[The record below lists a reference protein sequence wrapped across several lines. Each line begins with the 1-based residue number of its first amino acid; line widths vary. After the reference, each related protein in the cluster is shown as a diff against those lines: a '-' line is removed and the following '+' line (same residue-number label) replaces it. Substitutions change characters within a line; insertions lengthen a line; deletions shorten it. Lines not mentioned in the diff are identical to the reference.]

1 MAKSKLKMTKQR
13 RVIVEELK
21 KLKTHPT
28 ATLIYELVRK
38 RLPRI
43 SLGTVYRNLDLLA
56 EAGIIQKLETA
67 GTQKRFDGTVETIT
81 MSDVS
86 NAVRL
91 MTFLS
96 PYLGKSKVSWVV
108 LAIIRSC
115 RTAWNFRAYVPPA
128 KLTAQ
133 DECTDQLRKVAVV
146 DAVQLIPTGRGAVGG
161 RCGELFPEKS

>member
-28 ATLIYELVRK
+28 ATALYELVRK

-67 GTQKRFDGTVETIT
+67 GTQKRFDGTVENHYHVRCVQCGQVDDIPLPLLGEIE
-81 MSDVS
+81 DLLDGLS
-86 NAVRL
+86 NYKILSHRL
-91 MTFLS
+91 EFQGVC
-96 PYLGKSKVSWVV
+96 P
-108 LAIIRSC
+108 SC
-115 RTAWNFRAYVPPA
+115 
-128 KLTAQ
+128 Q
-133 DECTDQLRKVAVV
+133 
-146 DAVQLIPTGRGAVGG
+146 G
-161 RCGELFPEKS
+161 

>member
-67 GTQKRFDGTVETIT
+67 GTQKRFDGTVENHYHVRCVTCGQVDDIPLPLLGEIEGLLGGL
-81 MSDVS
+81 S
-86 NAVRL
+86 NYKILSHRL
-91 MTFLS
+91 EFQGVC
-96 PYLGKSKVSWVV
+96 P
-108 LAIIRSC
+108 SC
-115 RTAWNFRAYVPPA
+115 
-128 KLTAQ
+128 Q
-133 DECTDQLRKVAVV
+133 V
-146 DAVQLIPTGRGAVGG
+146 DSTR
-161 RCGELFPEKS
+161 

>member
-1 MAKSKLKMTKQR
+1 MTKQR

-67 GTQKRFDGTVETIT
+67 GTQKRFDGTVENHYHVRCVTCGQVDDIPLPLLGEIEGLLGGL
-81 MSDVS
+81 S
-86 NAVRL
+86 NYKILSHRL
-91 MTFLS
+91 EFQGVC
-96 PYLGKSKVSWVV
+96 P
-108 LAIIRSC
+108 SC
-115 RTAWNFRAYVPPA
+115 
-128 KLTAQ
+128 Q
-133 DECTDQLRKVAVV
+133 V
-146 DAVQLIPTGRGAVGG
+146 DSTR
-161 RCGELFPEKS
+161 

>member
-67 GTQKRFDGTVETIT
+67 GTQKRFDGTVENHYHVRCVQCGQVDDIPLPLLGEIE
-81 MSDVS
+81 DLLGGLS
-86 NAVRL
+86 NYKILSHRL
-91 MTFLS
+91 EFQGVC
-96 PYLGKSKVSWVV
+96 P
-108 LAIIRSC
+108 SC
-115 RTAWNFRAYVPPA
+115 
-128 KLTAQ
+128 Q
-133 DECTDQLRKVAVV
+133 V
-146 DAVQLIPTGRGAVGG
+146 DSTR
-161 RCGELFPEKS
+161 